1 MIPNRPPPRL
11 KDESKWS
18 KEFVDF
24 IARCL
29 VKNPEERL
37 SAHELLEVSGVW
49 RESRAAPLRGGDVRA
64 AASRTRRVGDD
75 AQHGESA
82 EGAEE
87 HVPEEGEEGEGGT
100 GGVRRGTRRE

>member
-18 KEFVDF
+18 NEFVDF

-37 SAHELLEVSGVW
+37 SAHELLEVSGGR
-49 RESRAAPLRGGDVRA
+49 RESRAAPLRGGDV
-64 AASRTRRVGDD
+64 
-75 AQHGESA
+75 
-82 EGAEE
+82 
-87 HVPEEGEEGEGGT
+87 
-100 GGVRRGTRRE
+100 